1 MEGGHKERAKGWV
14 KMPSALFQVFLFPGF
29 TELTLE
35 SKHSLRAFVWNNL
48 VFCEGFYNEIF
59 CPNYL

>member
-1 MEGGHKERAKGWV
+1 MGKDAFSIIPGI
-14 KMPSALFQVFLFPGF
+14 SLFPGF

-59 CPNYL
+59 CPDYL